1 MSQLVPDF
9 SAFPTA
15 DHKSNLFKMWRSG
28 SARLFVAL
36 GLFAS
41 VTAWAQSALPVA
53 ATAQSSSQNAGL
65 SAQNL
70 VSDNGLVADA
80 NVAGGFRYLAWSANY
95 TSSYGVPNDETPLV
109 HFDFGVPRT
118 VGSFHVWNGN
128 EPNYT
133 WRGFRDVTL
142 QTSNDGQRW
151 QTIDMRLSFDQAP
164 GNDSYAGQRIVLP
177 RPVTGRFIRIVCNS
191 TWRNFGG
198 DNTDV
203 AALGR
208 VRFFAGAE
216 STEPVPTRER
226 GHYPAASGVINV
238 KAAPYFARGDG
249 VSDDT
254 VALQRAIN
262 DWQNTGRAIYLPRG
276 EYLVS
281 APLKFAENASY
292 QRNGLFGRNVLRGS
306 GVHHTTI
313 KLKDNS
319 FTDAKA
325 PQAVIANGF
334 ISFFNGQ
341 REETTADWFHNSVT
355 DLRIDIGSGNPGAK
369 GLEFFSNNTGV
380 VRNVAITSGDGQGV
394 IGLDL
399 GHQDKNGPLLVKNL
413 VVTGFQVGV
422 RSGQTVNSQTFE
434 HVELNDQRV
443 AAFDNNGQSV
453 SIRGLRTRGGV
464 PALMNRYGFATL
476 IDSHL
481 QGTGPDAAKAAAI
494 TNGEFLFARN
504 VRSEGFAL
512 VVKNLLGKGADV
524 ASSFG
529 GDYVSSGA
537 ALSLFPDRQQSLRL
551 KVLPTP
557 ELRRERATEWANAR
571 DFRLTTETDDG
582 PGLQRAIDSG
592 ARSVFLPGNA
602 RIVLKSEVLLR
613 GNVDHLYGMNARI
626 TAIAGARIRVVDGTA
641 DTAVAEQFLVNTAS
655 DAPLFE
661 NASSRTFALIDS
673 TSGLIGSGTG
683 DVFLENV
690 VGRFDLGAHRTFA
703 RQLNSEPE
711 GDKIFNRGGKL
722 WVLGLKTERAGTS
735 VATSFG
741 GATEILGGL
750 CYTTTIGSAPMFT
763 VTDGSLSVS
772 LAEVSYAGAP
782 YQTLVTQVQGGI
794 SKKLMRGEAP
804 LRFNFLGGSALPL
817 FVSGPTA
824 QPTR

>member
-1 MSQLVPDF
+1 M
-9 SAFPTA
+9 A
-15 DHKSNLFKMWRSG
+15 WRSWAVSLTVAVG
-28 SARLFVAL
+28 LSAPWVAR
-36 GLFAS
+36 
-41 VTAWAQSALPVA
+41 AQSALPVA

-95 TSSYGVPNDETPLV
+95 TSGYGVPNDETPLV
-109 HFDFGVPRT
+109 HFDFGVART

-151 QTIDMRLSFDQAP
+151 QTLDMRLSFDQAP
-164 GNDSYAGQRIVLP
+164 GNDSYAGQRVVLP
-177 RPVTGRFIRIVCNS
+177 RSVNARFIRIVCNS

-198 DNTDV
+198 DNTDI

-208 VRFFAGAE
+208 VRFFAGTE
-216 STEPVPTRER
+216 STDPVHSREH
-226 GHYPAASGVINV
+226 GHYPAAAGVINV

-254 VALQRAIN
+254 AALQRAITE
-262 DWQNTGRAIYLPRG
+262 WQGTGRAIYLPKG

-281 APLKFAENASY
+281 APLTFTENASY
-292 QRNGLFGRNVLRGS
+292 QRNGYYGRNVLRGS
-306 GVHHTTI
+306 GADHTTI
-313 KLKDNS
+313 RLKDNS

-325 PQAVIANGF
+325 PKAVIANGF

-369 GLEFFSNNTGV
+369 GLEFFSNNTGA
-380 VRNVAITSGDGQGV
+380 VRNVAITSADGQGV

-413 VVTGFQVGV
+413 VVKGFQVGV

-434 HVELNDQRV
+434 NIELNEQGV

-453 SIRGLRTRGGV
+453 SIRGLRTRGAV

-476 IDSHL
+476 IDANL
-481 QGTGPDAAKAAAI
+481 QGTGPAAAQAAAI

-504 VRSEGFAL
+504 IRSKGFAL
-512 VVKNLLGKGADV
+512 VVKNQLGKGADV

-529 GDYVSSGA
+529 GDYVSSGTT
-537 ALSLFPDRQQSLRL
+537 LSLLPGRRQSLGL
-551 KVLPTP
+551 HVLPTP
-557 ELRRERATEWANAR
+557 ELHRQRASEWANAR

-602 RIVLKSEVLLR
+602 RVVLKSVVFLR
-613 GNVDHLYGMNARI
+613 GHVEHLDGMNARVI
-626 TAIAGARIRVVDGTA
+626 AIVGARIRVVDA
-641 DTAVAEQFLVNTAS
+641 DAPATVAEQFLVNSPA

-661 NASSRTFALIDS
+661 NASSRAFALVDS

-690 VGRFDLGAHRTFA
+690 VGRFDFGAHRTFA

-722 WVLGLKTERAGTS
+722 WVLGLKTERAGTL

-763 VTDGSLSVS
+763 VTDGSLGVS

-782 YQTLVTQVQGGI
+782 YQTLVTEVQGGI
-794 SKKLMRGEAP
+794 TKKLIRGQAP
-804 LRFNFLGGSALPL
+804 LRFSFLGGSALPL
-817 FVSGPTA
+817 FVSRPTLR
-824 QPTR
+824 PTR